1 MMYATLLSS
10 KIAKPDWQ
18 PTSITRGPLAILAV
32 LVALACTNLPAQIR
46 FNSGDSDDQSTWREA
61 PEYVDLFAPAARR
74 SAYRAWVSP
83 QGIEGTLQRIVRDPG
98 VLRPPGAWTI
108 QPQIPYDAFGL
119 SGSYNRWKVAGLYR
133 SRRAQVAHGP
143 RLDQGQMES
152 WTLIAP
158 YPDASLE
165 RLEPGTLILALRIPS
180 D

>member
-1 MMYATLLSS
+1 MMYATLVSS
-10 KIAKPDWQ
+10 KISKLDWQ
-18 PTSITRGPLAILAV
+18 RTSITRGPLVILAV
-32 LVALACTNLPAQIR
+32 LVVLTCTNLRTQIR
-46 FNSGDSDDQSTWREA
+46 FNSEDLLKWREA
-61 PEYVDLFAPAARR
+61 PEYVGLFAPPRQR

-83 QGIEGTLQRIVRDPG
+83 LGIQATLQQIVRDPG
-98 VLRPPGAWTI
+98 VLNPPGAWAI
-108 QPQIPYDAFGL
+108 QAQIPYDAFGL

-133 SRRAQVAHGP
+133 SRRALVAHGP

-152 WTLIAP
+152 WTLITP

>member
-1 MMYATLLSS
+1 MSPNTVSS
-10 KIAKPDWQ
+10 GVKPDWQ
-18 PTSITRGPLAILAV
+18 PRSITRCSLIILAV
-32 LVALACTNLPAQIR
+32 LVAVTCTNLRSQIR
-46 FNSGDSDDQSTWREA
+46 FNSEDLFMWREA
-61 PEYVDLFAPAARR
+61 PEYVDLFAPAPHR

-83 QGIEGTLQRIVRDPG
+83 QGIQATLQQIVRDPG
-98 VLRPPGAWTI
+98 ALHPPGAWAI
-108 QPQIPYDAFGL
+108 EAQIPYDAFGL
-119 SGSYNRWKVAGLYR
+119 SGSYNRWKVARLYR

-165 RLEPGTLILALRIPS
+165 RLETGTLILALRVPS